1 MRCPRCEH
9 LKPSEKRRR
18 RRRRK
23 KRRRTITRQAT
34 TLTTQKTSDD
44 SWPRPGESCASTSKT
59 RDYLPTQ
66 AAEHR
71 RAVAV
76 PNEGRGRR
84 CFHVV
89 CRCCVKRR
97 KRQKHQAPSVKRSS
111 SVKGVKRLRTRQ
123 LIPARLAIWKQEQA
137 IRAAGNF
144 ERESRAVPSYRYIIR
159 AFACKDRI
167 FCARNTSSACAQTAT
182 TDAHTRRGGLLTG
195 LRQRR

>member
-1 MRCPRCEH
+1 M
-9 LKPSEKRRR
+9 
-18 RRRRK
+18 
-23 KRRRTITRQAT
+23 
-34 TLTTQKTSDD
+34 
-44 SWPRPGESCASTSKT
+44 
-59 RDYLPTQ
+59 
-66 AAEHR
+66 
-71 RAVAV
+71 
-76 PNEGRGRR
+76 
-84 CFHVV
+84 

-137 IRAAGNF
+137 IRAADNF

-182 TDAHTRRGGLLTG
+182 TDAHTRRGGGCSPGCDNAGEKVAGHLARG
-195 LRQRR
+195 LRSHGRPRDCHRRLELPEREEWKHLRATGEHSTAL